1 MTKYKKP
8 IVSIIAAVA
17 ENRAIGKE
25 NKLLW
30 HIPED
35 LTRFKKI
42 TMGHPVIVG
51 KNTFLSIGKPLPGR
65 ANIVVAKEKDYKAPG
80 CITVHSFKK
89 AVFLAS
95 QKDDQEIF
103 IIGGGMIYAQGIE
116 IADKLYI
123 TLVKG
128 EFDADTFF
136 PDYSE
141 FNKVVSSEK
150 GKSGDYEYTFLELAR
165 GD

>member
-1 MTKYKKP
+1 M
-8 IVSIIAAVA
+8 IAAVA
-17 ENRAIGKE
+17 ENRAIGKD

-30 HIPED
+30 NIPED
-35 LTRFKKI
+35 LARFKTI

-65 ANIVVAKEKDYKAPG
+65 TNIVVAKEKDYRAPG
-80 CITVHSFKK
+80 CLTVHSFED
-89 AVFLAS
+89 ALSLARE
-95 QKDDQEIF
+95 KDYEEIF
-103 IIGGGMIYAQGIE
+103 IIGGGMIYEQGIE

-128 EFDADTFF
+128 EFEADTFF

-141 FNKVVSSEK
+141 FNRVVSSEK